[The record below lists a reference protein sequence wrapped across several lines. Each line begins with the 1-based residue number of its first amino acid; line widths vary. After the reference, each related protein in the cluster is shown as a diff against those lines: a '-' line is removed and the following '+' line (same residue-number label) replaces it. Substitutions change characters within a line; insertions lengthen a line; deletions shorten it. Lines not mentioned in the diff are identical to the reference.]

1 MYFVVLGVLQLL
13 MKTAEFGPVAA
24 WSWWVV
30 LWPFAAAV
38 LWWAWADLTGYTK
51 RREMDKMDKRVAE
64 RREQNLAKL
73 GMDKRGRRGGVKKR

>member
-13 MKTAEFGPVAA
+13 MKVAEFGPVAG

-30 LWPFAAAV
+30 FWPFAAAV
-38 LWWAWADLTGYTK
+38 VWWAWADLTGYTK

-64 RREQNLAKL
+64 RREQNLIKL
-73 GMDKRGRRGGVKKR
+73 GMDKRGRRTSVKKR